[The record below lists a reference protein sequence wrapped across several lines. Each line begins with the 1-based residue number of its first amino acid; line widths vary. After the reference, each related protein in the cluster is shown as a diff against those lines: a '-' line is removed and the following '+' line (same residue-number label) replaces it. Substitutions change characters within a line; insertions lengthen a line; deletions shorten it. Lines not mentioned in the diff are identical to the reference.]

1 MKQLNV
7 FLFLFLLFS
16 AVSSDAQ
23 AILPTPRPPIVIVP
37 RIQDPALDPLRVSS
51 GDAEIRITGLLA
63 RAVVTYTVSNPNA
76 RQLEAEFQFPLPPGA
91 TVTGLALDVD
101 GQMLDA
107 AILPKTKAKA
117 VFEAVERQNLDPAL
131 VESVGANT
139 YRVRVWPVPAHGTRK
154 VRIEFVSELIP
165 AGGEAV
171 FTLPMRFTD
180 KLDSMRLRIT
190 VADPS
195 VLPEVTGNEFAGMH
209 FDKWE
214 SQLAA
219 ERTLRDLVLSEDL
232 RIAVPHKPAPVRL
245 EKSEDG
251 LYFRA
256 EQPAPPV
263 KAAKRAESSALNLV
277 WDASLSRKT
286 QDHEAEFELLKTY
299 FKDKTL
305 DVDLY
310 ILRDTLSAQP
320 VRFSVQNGDAS
331 ALLAELA
338 KTVYDGGTNLAA
350 LRPLFTGQIPSLV
363 LTDGADN
370 FGPGIEA
377 FTENRNAAPVDFV
390 TCTSQADTA
399 VLAYLARLGRG
410 HALNLTRTT
419 PAEAAAALDWEP
431 ETVPSVTVTADGK
444 PVRAEI
450 QVIGGFLIASGKVP
464 AETKELVIAET
475 QVIGEFLTASG
486 KVLAETKE
494 LVIEGKTIS
503 LDAEKIASGDLLRT
517 AWSLMKLE
525 SMKQDPRTK
534 EEDFIAHG
542 QTYGI
547 VTPGTSMLVLDS
559 YDLYKTHRVRP
570 PASLAQWQARYDR
583 EVREEKPVVK
593 DLKSVM
599 ARYRQE
605 IGAWYETAVPEHRP
619 ASTSKNVKSERRRGV
634 VNAFR
639 SALGVDSAR
648 RSEAADEDGMVAN
661 EAPAAGAAREAEP
674 AAPRKPKSSDT
685 NGPSVKVN
693 AWDPK
698 TPYLAAMR
706 AVNDPDR
713 AYAIYLEYRDKD
725 GGSVGLFTDCADF
738 FRQADR
744 PELARRI
751 LSNLA
756 EMELESTAILRVL
769 AMRLRLTGD
778 LDAAERVYRKV
789 LRLSPEEPQ
798 SYRDLALTLDDAGR
812 FAEAAELYLRI
823 IQGDFDRRFPG
834 IDLIAVTE
842 LNRVAARAERAGK
855 KLDLDPVL
863 CFPLEAAFR
872 VVLAWDTDLSDMD
885 LHVTDPW
892 DEDCFYGHR
901 RTVGGGH
908 LSFDFTQGY
917 GPEEFMTR
925 KLLPGKYRVWTHYYG
940 QSSVKRIGPVTLYAV
955 LYTNYGMPDE
965 KRETLTFRLGDRNE
979 RVEIATVEGGTS
991 ADNGPKGPRD
1001 YQVKAGDTLWSIALR
1016 ELGDGARAEEIKTLN
1031 NLNSDKIRPGD
1042 ILKLPAR

>member
-165 AGGEAV
+165 ADGEAV

-195 VLPEVTGNEFAGMH
+195 VPPVVTGNEFAGMH

-256 EQPAPPV
+256 ELPAPPV
-263 KAAKRAESSALNLV
+263 KAAKRAESAALNLV

-320 VRFSVQNGDAS
+320 VRFFVKNGDAS

-377 FTENRNAAPVDFV
+377 FTENRNAVPVDFV

-410 HALNLTRTT
+410 HAVNLTRTT
-419 PAEAAAALDWEP
+419 PAEAAAALDRAP
-431 ETVPSVTVTADGK
+431 ETDPSVTVTADGQ
-444 PVRAEI
+444 PVR
-450 QVIGGFLIASGKVP
+450 
-464 AETKELVIAET
+464 AET
-475 QVIGEFLTASG
+475 QVIGGFFIVSG
-486 KVLAETKE
+486 KVPLETKE
-494 LVIEGKTIS
+494 LVIEGKTIAV
-503 LDAEKIASGDLLRT
+503 DAGKIASGDLLRT

-525 SMKQDPRTK
+525 AMKQDPRTK
-534 EEDFIAHG
+534 EEDFIRHG

-559 YDLYKTHRVRP
+559 YDLYRTHHVRP

-605 IGAWYETAVPEHRP
+605 IGAWYETPVPEHRP
-619 ASTSKNVKSERRRGV
+619 APAPKKSGKLLRPNGRLRAES
-634 VNAFR
+634 AALAR
-639 SALGVDSAR
+639 SYSSAAAP
-648 RSEAADEDGMVAN
+648 EAADEDGMAAN
-661 EAPAAGAAREAEP
+661 EAPAAGAARQAET
-674 AAPRKPKSSDT
+674 AASRKAELSGS
-685 NGPSVKVN
+685 NAASVKVN

-706 AVNDPDR
+706 AVNDPGR

-744 PELARRI
+744 PDFARRI

-769 AMRLRLTGD
+769 AMRLRLAGD

-812 FAEAAELYLRI
+812 FAEAAELYLQI
-823 IQGDFDRRFPG
+823 IQGNFDRRFPG

-908 LSFDFTQGY
+908 LSFDFTRGY

-925 KLLPGKYRVWTHYYG
+925 KLLPGKYRVWTHYFG
-940 QSSVKRIGPVTLYAV
+940 QGSVKRIGPVTLYAV
-955 LYTNYGMPDE
+955 LYTNYGMSDE
-965 KRETLTFRLGDRNE
+965 KRETLTFRLGARNE
-979 RVEIATVEGGTS
+979 RVEIATVEGGT
-991 ADNGPKGPRD
+991 AVDNGPKEPRD

-1031 NLNSDKIRPGD
+1031 NLSSDKIRPGD

>member
-37 RIQDPALDPLRVSS
+37 QIQDPALDPLRVSS

-165 AGGEAV
+165 ANGEAV

-263 KAAKRAESSALNLV
+263 KALNREKPAVLRLV

-310 ILRDTLSAQP
+310 ILRDTLSAP

-410 HALNLTRTT
+410 HALNLTRTA

-431 ETVPSVTVTADGK
+431 ETDPSVTVTADGK
-444 PVRAEI
+444 PVRAET
-450 QVIGGFLIASGKVP
+450 QVIGGFLIASGRIP
-464 AETKELVIAET
+464 AETKT
-475 QVIGEFLTASG
+475 
-486 KVLAETKE
+486 LA
-494 LVIEGKTIS
+494 VEGKTIPVES
-503 LDAEKIASGDLLRT
+503 EKISSGDLLRT
-517 AWSLMKLE
+517 AWALMKLE

-534 EEDFIAHG
+534 EEDYVTHG

-559 YDLYKTHRVRP
+559 YDLYRTHRVRP
-570 PASLAQWQARYDR
+570 PASLADWQARYDR
-583 EVREEKPVVK
+583 EVRPEQPVVK
-593 DLKSVM
+593 DLKAVM

-619 ASTSKNVKSERRRGV
+619 ASIPKNSKDRARSGGGV

-639 SALGVDSAR
+639 SALGAAAR
-648 RSEAADEDGMVAN
+648 SEEAADEEGVQADGAVDR
-661 EAPAAGAAREAEP
+661 AAA
-674 AAPRKPKSSDT
+674 AAPPRKAEASGS
-685 NGPSVKVN
+685 NAASVKVN
-693 AWDPK
+693 AWDPQ

-706 AVNDPDR
+706 AAGPDR
-713 AYAIYLEYRDKD
+713 AYAIYLEYRDRD

-738 FRQADR
+738 FRQAGR

-756 EMELESTAILRVL
+756 EMELESTAVQRVL

-842 LNRVAARAERAGK
+842 LNRVAARAERTGK

-908 LSFDFTQGY
+908 LSFDFTRGY

-925 KLLPGKYRVWTHYYG
+925 KLLPGKYRVWTHYFG
-940 QSSVKRIGPVTLYAV
+940 QGSVKRIGPVTLYAV
-955 LYTNYGMPDE
+955 LYTNYGMADE
-965 KRETLTFRLGDRNE
+965 KRETLTFRLGARNE
-979 RVEIATVEGGTS
+979 RVEIATVEGG
-991 ADNGPKGPRD
+991 AAVDNGPRGPRD

-1016 ELGDGARAEEIKTLN
+1016 ELGDGNRAEEIKTLN
-1031 NLNSDKIRPGD
+1031 NLSSDKIRPGD